1 MDEMMLSWGDV
12 WTVVLSG
19 ISIVFVVLC
28 ILIAVVWTYGQIFHT
43 INKRKSGKLGK
54 NNNKKTED
62 KTDTSSL
69 ADNTESAQP
78 VSVGEIPTGVIAAI
92 TAAVAAF
99 TGGKGVVTGIKKR
112 TQIGRRKSTEWGY
125 AGTVSAMKKLNR
137 VGR

>member
-1 MDEMMLSWGDV
+1 MDEMMLSWGEV

-43 INKRKSGKLGK
+43 INKHKSDK
-54 NNNKKTED
+54 NNKKAED
-62 KTDTSSL
+62 KTETSSL
-69 ADNTESAQP
+69 SDESVSAQP
-78 VSVGEIPTGVIAAI
+78 ISDGEIPTGVIAAI

-99 TGGKGVVTGIKKR
+99 TGGKGIVTGIKKK
-112 TQIGRRKSTEWGY
+112 TQTGRRKSTEWGY